1 MLLGSMFKR
10 VALWNRSREVK
21 SMLQRITELREM
33 EVSNPELPL
42 AIAAFWRDVSASAFT
57 DLPMDQQIC
66 FPLERNHDNLEG
78 IANLLDKALRLIV
91 EDDYEHLT
99 SYLSRKLADKHS
111 DPVAAYLT
119 DKDGFPLDAEAVYL
133 RISTLLYSLA
143 AVLDGME
150 SYEYH
155 RVINPVFRELIN
167 VIARLLEIKQR

>member
-10 VALWNRSREVK
+10 VALWSRSRK
-21 SMLQRITELREM
+21 TQTMQQRIVELRDM

-42 AIAAFWRDVSASAFT
+42 AVAAFWRDASASVFT
-57 DLPMDQQIC
+57 SVPMDQLIC

-78 IANLLDKALRLIV
+78 IANLLDKSLRLIV

-111 DPVAAYLT
+111 NPVAAYLT
-119 DKDGFPLDAEAVYL
+119 DKEGFPLDTDVVYL